1 MSRHDTWMPL
11 YVGDYLADTL
21 HLTTRQH
28 GAYLLLLMHAWRN
41 EGFIPHNPEELAAV
55 SRMSGKEWAKD
66 GACILRFFDEDPSG
80 EGGYFCHQRVM
91 KELAVAEAMTQ
102 QRSKAGKASA
112 AKRERERQRDGNE
125 IPTGDG
131 LPLPPR
137 TKPLPSPSPSPDSEA
152 KASGADAPPVDMTKL
167 AFDAGVRVM
176 TASGM
181 TESNARSLVGK
192 WRKAHG
198 DEAVFKVLGDCQ
210 RQSIT
215 EPASWIEAALKAGA
229 KPTRKPWEKA
239 PIDGLPP
246 SEDWPARMR
255 GYRPGVIWWKTNDWG
270 PEPGQ
275 PGCRVPPSVLAEW
288 QQQVAA

>member
-1 MSRHDTWMPL
+1 MRHFAHHI
-11 YVGDYLADTL
+11 GDYAAATA
-21 HLTTRQH
+21 HLSFIEDA
-28 GAYLLLLMHAWRN
+28 AYHRLLR
-41 EGFIPHNPEELAAV
+41 
-55 SRMSGKEWAKD
+55 RYYQ
-66 GACILRFFDEDPSG
+66 DE
-80 EGGYFCHQRVM
+80 
-91 KELAVAEAMTQ
+91 
-102 QRSKAGKASA
+102 
-112 AKRERERQRDGNE
+112 
-125 IPTGDG
+125 
-131 LPLPPR
+131 
-137 TKPLPSPSPSPDSEA
+137 KPLPADLAATQRLVGARSRDEREAVKNVLEEFFTLGADGWHQVRADKEIDVYHAKADAARENGTKGGRPANRKRTKTVIPPVQSGKLTTNHSPDSEA

-167 AFDAGVRVM
+167 AFDAGVSVM

-246 SEDWPARMR
+246 TEDWPARMR
-255 GYRPGVIWWKTNDWG
+255 GYRPGVIWWKTNVWG

>member
-1 MSRHDTWMPL
+1 MRHFAHHI
-11 YVGDYLADTL
+11 GDYAAATA
-21 HLTTRQH
+21 HLSFIEDA
-28 GAYLLLLMHAWRN
+28 AYHRLLR
-41 EGFIPHNPEELAAV
+41 
-55 SRMSGKEWAKD
+55 RYYQ
-66 GACILRFFDEDPSG
+66 DE
-80 EGGYFCHQRVM
+80 
-91 KELAVAEAMTQ
+91 
-102 QRSKAGKASA
+102 
-112 AKRERERQRDGNE
+112 
-125 IPTGDG
+125 
-131 LPLPPR
+131 
-137 TKPLPSPSPSPDSEA
+137 KPLPADLAATQRLVGARSRDEREAVKNVLEEFFTLTEQGWNQARAAREVEVYHAKADAARENGTKGGRPANRIKTKTVIPPVQSGKLTTNHSPDSEA

-167 AFDAGVRVM
+167 AFDAGVAVM

-255 GYRPGVIWWKTNDWG
+255 GYKPGVVWWKPTEWG

-275 PGCRVPPSVLAEW
+275 PGCRVPQSVLAEW